1 MSFFNKVFIAF
12 TRDTENM
19 ATRKPTMS
27 VELLFERI
35 LSIMVVFGLA
45 TLCIGLLLHIIG
57 RSLGNSIVA
66 RIGAYILVI
75 GIVLMAA
82 RFVYW
87 IMEKIV
93 ERGFDS
99 TLRYNFVIAN

>member
-1 MSFFNKVFIAF
+1 MPLFDKVFIAF
-12 TRDTENM
+12 SLDTENM
-19 ATRKPTMS
+19 ATRKPTMP

-35 LSIMVVFGLA
+35 LSGMVVFGLA

-57 RSLGNSIVA
+57 RSLGDSIVA

-75 GIVLMAA
+75 GIVLIAA
-82 RFVYW
+82 RLFYW

-93 ERGFDS
+93 GRGLDA
-99 TLRYNFVIAN
+99 TLRQDFAIAK